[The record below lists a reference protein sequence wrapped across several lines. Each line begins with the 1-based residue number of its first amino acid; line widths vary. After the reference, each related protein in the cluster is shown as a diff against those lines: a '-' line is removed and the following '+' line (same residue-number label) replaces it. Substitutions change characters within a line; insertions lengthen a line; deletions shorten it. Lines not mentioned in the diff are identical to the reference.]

1 MLLLMCQVGSNRYA
15 IDSCN
20 VREVLPRVNLHR
32 LSGDPPWLAGLLIH
46 RGAAIPVLDLTQLTE
61 QKTCPN
67 RLSCRILVVEAE
79 LSGMPRNIGLLVEQ
93 VGLSEI
99 QFEPKEK
106 AEEGAGST
114 AMGRLCLDEQGI
126 FQLIDIRLL
135 IPESRQAVLFP
146 AAVKGR

>member
-32 LSGDPPWLAGLLIH
+32 LSGDAPWLAGLLIH

-61 QKTCPN
+61 QTPCPN
-67 RLSCRILVVEAE
+67 RLSCRILIVETD
-79 LSGMPRNIGLLVEQ
+79 LSGAPRNIGLLVEQ
-93 VGLSEI
+93 VGLAEI
-99 QFEPKEK
+99 QSATKE
-106 AEEGAGST
+106 ESGEQAGST
-114 AMGRLCLDEQGI
+114 ALGRLCLDDQGI
-126 FQLIDIRLL
+126 FQLIDLSRLV
-135 IPESRQAVLFP
+135 PESRQAVLFP

>member
-32 LSGDPPWLAGLLIH
+32 LSGDAPWLAGLLIH

-61 QKTCPN
+61 RTACPN
-67 RLSCRILVVEAE
+67 RLSCRILIVEADRA
-79 LSGMPRNIGLLVEQ
+79 GTPRIVGLLVEQ
-93 VGLSEI
+93 VGLSET
-99 QFEPKEK
+99 QFAPKDE
-106 AEEGAGST
+106 AGEAAGST
-114 AMGRLCLDEQGI
+114 ALGRLCLDDQGI
-126 FQLIDIRLL
+126 FQLIDMSLL

-146 AAVKGR
+146 ATVKGR